1 MLRSVVLVV
10 GALVTGICAAQVEVK
25 NAWVRPAVQGQMG
38 TGAFMTLTAPKG
50 ARLIGAASSV
60 AGVTEIHE
68 MAMEGNVMKMRAV
81 PYLDLPAGTSV
92 ELKPGG
98 YHVML
103 MDLNRALAIGEKI
116 TIDFRIETADGKRAT
131 LPVQVEVRTRAPQ
144 GTASGA
150 AASGKSGGA
159 GAHKH

>member
-1 MLRSVVLVV
+1 MLRSMVLVTVVLFAGV
-10 GALVTGICAAQVEVK
+10 CAAQVEVK
-25 NAWVRPAVQGQMG
+25 DAWARPAVQGQSG
-38 TGAFMTLTAPKG
+38 TGAFMTLTAPQG
-50 ARLIGAASSV
+50 AKLIGAASAV

-81 PYLDLPAGTSV
+81 PVLDLPAGRAV

-103 MDLNRALAIGEKI
+103 MDLKRPLAIGEKF

-131 LPVQVEVRTRAPQ
+131 IAVEVDVRARAPQ
-144 GTASGA
+144 
-150 AASGKSGGA
+150 AASGGDGA
-159 GAHKH
+159 RKH